1 MSVGHALSD
10 TRNFHTYYMLLSLP
24 MQMSTISS
32 YRERLRAMLFKIHFQ
47 DNIAEIK
54 PVSEAEWDA
63 WDVRTNQG
71 SQHFFC
77 QQ

>member
-1 MSVGHALSD
+1 
-10 TRNFHTYYMLLSLP
+10 
-24 MQMSTISS
+24 
-32 YRERLRAMLFKIHFQ
+32 MLFKIHFQ

-71 SQHFFC
+71 SQHFFY